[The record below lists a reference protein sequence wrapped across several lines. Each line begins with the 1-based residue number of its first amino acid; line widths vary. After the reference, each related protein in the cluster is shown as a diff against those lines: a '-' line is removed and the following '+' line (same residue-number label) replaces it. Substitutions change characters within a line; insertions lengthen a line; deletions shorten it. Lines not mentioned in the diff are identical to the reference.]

1 MRKDFIGQI
10 ALTATLPV
18 LLTENAYIECIGD
31 IACTFDEG
39 LNCDTGYGPL
49 IGADNR

>member
-10 ALTATLPV
+10 AITATLPA

-31 IACTFDEG
+31 IAYTFDES
-39 LNCDTGYGPL
+39 LNCDTGQGPL